1 MAGPNTCLGFLEEA
15 RSTSLRE
22 FRDPIHGFITLESR
36 EENSI
41 VDSKVFQRLRRIRQL
56 AMASL
61 VYPGAL
67 HTRFEHT
74 LGVAHLAG
82 KLGAKLLG
90 SHEDRRLVRL
100 ASLLHDIGHG
110 PFSHVSETVLKR
122 FHDRSKVKLEKGQQ
136 IHEHLTVSLIKHNDD
151 IDRLLSDTEREYI
164 SGLLSG
170 QWGSKILKDIVSGPL
185 DADKL
190 DYLLRDSYYCGVKY
204 GIYDLDRLLATFKT
218 IDSANDYAIAIS
230 EDGIHSLEQ
239 FFLAKFYMTT
249 QVYRHRI
256 RLITDQMIT
265 RALTL
270 GIQED
275 NLEILKRLYAYDASK
290 EHADEWV
297 RWDDERLVHEICRP
311 EAKNGLA
318 KRIFTD
324 LRERRLHKR
333 IFHINLKDI
342 RNPGVRVVLARD
354 GQFASFRDRL
364 EQDVASYLSEDHRM
378 IIALSY
384 RVQSIRE
391 DDEPSIGDCIVIKP
405 DGRPLFRTE
414 STLYRSIDAA
424 QKDEYLEVF
433 APVTFKDE
441 ADQRKRLQTYNGAI
455 SEMVDNLLNPPSLP

>member
-1 MAGPNTCLGFLEEA
+1 M
-15 RSTSLRE
+15 RE
-22 FRDPIHGFITLESR
+22 LRDPIHGFIALESR
-36 EENSI
+36 EENNI
-41 VDSKVFQRLRRIRQL
+41 VDSKVFQRLRRIKQL

-74 LGVAHLAG
+74 LGVAHLSG
-82 KLGAKLLG
+82 KLGARLL
-90 SHEDRRLVRL
+90 SSQEDRRLVRL
-100 ASLLHDIGHG
+100 AALLHDIGHG
-110 PFSHVSETVLKR
+110 PFSHVSESVLKR
-122 FHDRSKVKLEKGQQ
+122 FYDKDKVKLDKGQQ
-136 IHEHLTVSLIKHNDD
+136 IHEHLTISLIKHNEDL
-151 IDRLLSDTEREYI
+151 DRLISDTERDYI
-164 SGLLSG
+164 SGLLCG

-218 IDSANDYAIAIS
+218 LDDANDYAIGIQ
-230 EDGIHSLEQ
+230 EDGVHSLEQ

-265 RALTL
+265 RALVL
-270 GIQED
+270 GIEQD
-275 NLEILKRLYAYDASK
+275 DLEFLKRPYTYDGSK

-297 RWDDERLVHEICRP
+297 RWDDEKLIHEICRP

-333 IFHINLKDI
+333 VFHVNLKDI
-342 RNPGVRVVLARD
+342 ENPGVRVALAQD
-354 GQFASFRDRL
+354 GQFASLRDRL
-364 EQDVASYLSEDHRM
+364 ERDVAAYLSVDHYA

-391 DDEPSIGDCIVIKP
+391 DDEPSIGDCVVIKS

-441 ADQRKRLQTYNGAI
+441 ADQRKRLQTYNTAI
-455 SEMVDNLLNPPSLP
+455 REIVDNLLNPPSLP